1 LADIRDPNVN
11 GTNQFTDSVT
21 GTVNPSNWLTQS
33 ETPSTKGDRWV
44 ESTYAELAVPVV
56 SPAMGIPLVEKFDM
70 QLAGRYENFS
80 DVGGVAKPKVAF
92 SWDVNDSFRV
102 RGSWSQGFEAPN
114 LYQEHAT
121 LLSRS
126 NSNTDYIFCQADLD
140 KGVIN
145 SFANCSEKTTALG
158 ERAGNPNLKP
168 ETSDNKSIGF
178 VFQPT
183 FVPAE
188 YGELTLTADYWTI
201 LEKNLI
207 GVFGQANA
215 LIADYVDRMQG
226 STDPNVVRAAPTVT
240 QINQFAGTG
249 IAPVGTLQYIN
260 DQYVNENPQL
270 ASGIDLDAHWD
281 IRDTAWGNFS
291 VDMNIARQLSL
302 KLEPSP
308 QQQALINARTSGV
321 INAGTVIA
329 GFGNLLEQGTNPAM
343 RWNLTPSWND
353 GPWTLGSMISYTG
366 GFYDNSLINT
376 ANVPYRV
383 APLIT
388 ANLYGEV
395 AFKDGIIGT
404 ESRLRIGVKDI
415 NNAVPS
421 QDFVGGIY
429 EPYGRFEYISLTEI
443 F

>member
-1 LADIRDPNVN
+1 
-11 GTNQFTDSVT
+11 
-21 GTVNPSNWLTQS
+21 
-33 ETPSTKGDRWV
+33 
-44 ESTYAELAVPVV
+44 
-56 SPAMGIPLVEKFDM
+56 MGIPLVEKFDM

-92 SWDVNDSFRV
+92 SWDVNDSFRI

-114 LYQEHAT
+114 LIQEHET

-126 NSNTDYIFCQADLD
+126 NTNQDYIFCQADLD
-140 KGVIN
+140 AGRIN
-145 SFANCSEKTTALG
+145 SFANCSESTPALG
-158 ERAGNPNLKP
+158 QRAGNPNLKP

-188 YGELTLTADYWTI
+188 FGEFTMTADYWSI

-215 LIADYVDRMQG
+215 LITDYADRMQG
-226 STDPNVVRAAPTVT
+226 TTDPNVVRAAPTVT
-240 QINQFAGTG
+240 QIAQFAGTG

-270 ASGIDLDAHWD
+270 ASGIDLDAHWSLH
-281 IRDTAWGNFS
+281 DTKWGSFS
-291 VDMNIARQLSL
+291 LDLNVARQLSL

-308 QQQALINARTSGV
+308 QQQALLTDRASGI
-321 INAGTVIA
+321 INAGTVIS
-329 GFGNLLEQGTNPAM
+329 GFGNLLEQNTNPAM
-343 RWNLTPSWND
+343 KWNLIPTWND
-353 GPWTLGSMISYTG
+353 GPWTIGAMVSYIG
-366 GFYDNSLINT
+366 GFYNTSLINT

-383 APLIT
+383 PPQMT
-388 ANLYGEV
+388 GNVFGEI
-395 AFKDGIIGT
+395 AFKDGVIG
-404 ESRLRIGVKDI
+404 EDARLRVGVR
-415 NNAVPS
+415 NVSNVLPPAALGNTYG
-421 QDFVGGIY
+421 FVGGLY
-429 EPYGRFEYISLTEI
+429 EPYGRFEYINLTEN